1 MIYLDTHVAV
11 WLYAGLTERFRPVVR
26 ERLNT
31 DDLFISPIVVL
42 ELEYLYETG
51 RTALPGEDIVESL
64 KAQLDLRI
72 CERPFA
78 DVMRNAV
85 TQAWTQDPFD
95 RIIVG
100 QAALQNN
107 TLITKDR
114 DIRAHYPHALW
125 SEPQ

>member
-85 TQAWTQDPFD
+85 TQAWTRDPFD

-100 QAALQNN
+100 QAEQFALSH
-107 TLITKDR
+107 TST
-114 DIRAHYPHALW
+114 AVP
-125 SEPQ
+125 E